1 MPCFCFATV
10 GFGIWWCEWGGQLD
24 SGSSTTVVELQKQY
38 KMYHGY
44 KMSKMYG
51 ETILKDSLYLF

>member
-1 MPCFCFATV
+1 MIVYDKPQPNEQAV
-10 GFGIWWCEWGGQLD
+10 D